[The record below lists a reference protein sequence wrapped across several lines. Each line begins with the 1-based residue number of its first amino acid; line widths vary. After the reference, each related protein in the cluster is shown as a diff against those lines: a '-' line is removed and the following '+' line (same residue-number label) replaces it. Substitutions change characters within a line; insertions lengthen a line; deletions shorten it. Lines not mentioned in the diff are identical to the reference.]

1 MVVVDTK
8 DLILF
13 LRLKEKANIQFC
25 DGENSLVFLLLNLLK
40 KLQDIGTV
48 PAVDF
53 TKYAQNIET
62 KYYKET

>member
-1 MVVVDTK
+1 MDNNT
-8 DLILF
+8 F
-13 LRLKEKANIQFC
+13 EQNYNEYTNTPIQYC

-48 PAVDF
+48 PAIDF
-53 TKYAQNIET
+53 SQYAKNIES